1 VPASPL
7 PNAISRP
14 LWLPDSN
21 AAALSARS
29 DKRQQTLSEQTRGR
43 HGTASAPLWR
53 DLGAIGL
60 PPVQPSCLCGMLPIS
75 RQLGAA
81 RPLRIMADTT
91 PPDDPCDD
99 TARLQALQRYGILDT
114 PMEPAYD
121 ELADLAGYVCEAPVA
136 LISLLDSQRQWFKA
150 ARGFALRET
159 PLSESVC
166 RYAIRQSGVF
176 IVPDLAQDPRFAH
189 YAIVTQKNPLRFYA
203 GAPLVTPDGFVLGT
217 LCVLDHRPRELSA
230 KVQDLLSALARQVIR
245 LLELKRANDR
255 QGQMLMELEAA
266 RHQMAVLAH
275 TDVLTGLAN
284 RRSFTD
290 RLRQEWALLQ
300 RGNEPASLLMMD
312 LDHFKRV
319 NDVYGH
325 HVGDQALQ
333 LFATLCRD
341 VFRAADVLGRWG
353 GEEFLAL
360 LPATGLDQA
369 QVVAERVHAA
379 LAAHPLPGIEPAL
392 VLSVSMGLTL
402 FDPLRPLDITLRLLD
417 SALYTAKREGRSRTV
432 VV

>member
-1 VPASPL
+1 MRAM
-7 PNAISRP
+7 
-14 LWLPDSN
+14 
-21 AAALSARS
+21 
-29 DKRQQTLSEQTRGR
+29 
-43 HGTASAPLWR
+43 
-53 DLGAIGL
+53 GL
-60 PPVQPSCLCGMLPIS
+60 TPMQPCGLYGMLPH
-75 RQLGAA
+75 LKATGAA
-81 RPLRIMADTT
+81 RPLRVMADTT
-91 PPDDPCDD
+91 PSDDPCDD
-99 TARLQALQRYGILDT
+99 TDRLQALQRYGILDT

-121 ELADLAGYVCEAPVA
+121 ELADLAGYICEAPVA
-136 LISLLDSQRQWFKA
+136 LISLLDNQRQWFKA
-150 ARGFALRET
+150 ARGIALRET

-176 IVPDLAQDPRFAH
+176 IVPDLARDPRFAH
-189 YAIVTQKNPLRFYA
+189 YAMVTQENPLRFYA
-203 GAPLVTPDGFVLGT
+203 GAPLVTPDGFVLGM

-255 QGQMLMELEAA
+255 QGQMLAELEAA
-266 RHQMAVLAH
+266 RHQMDVLAH
-275 TDVLTGLAN
+275 TDVLTGLAH

-300 RGNEPASLLMMD
+300 RGHGPACLLMMD

-325 HVGDQALQ
+325 PVGDQALQ

-353 GEEFLAL
+353 GEEFVAL
-360 LPATGLDQA
+360 LPATGIDQA

>member
-1 VPASPL
+1 
-7 PNAISRP
+7 
-14 LWLPDSN
+14 
-21 AAALSARS
+21 
-29 DKRQQTLSEQTRGR
+29 
-43 HGTASAPLWR
+43 
-53 DLGAIGL
+53 
-60 PPVQPSCLCGMLPIS
+60 M
-75 RQLGAA
+75 
-81 RPLRIMADTT
+81 PLRH
-91 PPDDPCDD
+91 
-99 TARLQALQRYGILDT
+99 
-114 PMEPAYD
+114 PA
-121 ELADLAGYVCEAPVA
+121 VRRIHRP
-136 LISLLDSQRQWFKA
+136 Q
-150 ARGFALRET
+150 
-159 PLSESVC
+159 
-166 RYAIRQSGVF
+166 
-176 IVPDLAQDPRFAH
+176 LAQDPRFAH

-203 GAPLVTPDGFVLGT
+203 GAPLVTPDGFLLGT

-255 QGQMLMELEAA
+255 QGQMLVELEAA
-266 RHQMAVLAH
+266 RHQMDVLAH

-300 RGNEPASLLMMD
+300 RGHGPACLLMMD

-325 HVGDQALQ
+325 PVGDQALQ

-353 GEEFLAL
+353 GEEFVAL

-432 VV
+432 AV

>member
-1 VPASPL
+1 
-7 PNAISRP
+7 
-14 LWLPDSN
+14 
-21 AAALSARS
+21 
-29 DKRQQTLSEQTRGR
+29 
-43 HGTASAPLWR
+43 
-53 DLGAIGL
+53 
-60 PPVQPSCLCGMLPIS
+60 M
-75 RQLGAA
+75 GAA
-81 RPLRIMADTT
+81 RPLRVMAETT
-91 PPDDPCDD
+91 SSDDLCDD
-99 TARLQALQRYGILDT
+99 TDRLQALQRYGILDT

-121 ELADLAGYVCEAPVA
+121 ELADLAGYICNAPVA
-136 LISLLDSQRQWFKA
+136 LISLLDNQRHWFKA

-159 PLSESVC
+159 PLKESVC

-203 GAPLVTPDGFVLGT
+203 GAPLVTPDGFVLGM

-230 KVQDLLSALARQVIR
+230 KVQDLLSGLARQVIR

-255 QGQMLMELEAA
+255 QGQMLVELEAA
-266 RHQMAVLAH
+266 RHQMDVLAH

-300 RGNEPASLLMMD
+300 RVHKPACLLMMD

-325 HVGDQALQ
+325 PVGDQALQ

-353 GEEFLAL
+353 GEEFLAM

-432 VV
+432 AV